1 MVIENPQ
8 APAAWLLRLRIRHL
22 EVFRVLVRT
31 GSQSEAAAQMH
42 ITQPALSKWL
52 RELEEQAGCALMAR
66 ARPLRLT
73 AEGEVLFRYAERVL
87 GDSYRTGE
95 ELQAISAGHSGLLRL
110 GVLWAVAPLL
120 VPRAVMRCQRAVPG
134 LQFRFHED
142 TLDNLL
148 PALRRHELD
157 CVIGRLHGQ
166 AIGSE
171 FHSEALYKEPVRAVV
186 RNGHPLLAK
195 ERLSLAD
202 TAAYPWILPLP
213 GNPMRV
219 RLEAEFAT
227 ANIQLPAQQI
237 ESTSLLINE
246 TLLLESDMISV
257 VSDHLAKRYERTGLL
272 ATLPLA
278 MRQGLGPV
286 GLLWVDARPS
296 SALALFIESLRQEAR
311 QLEGVERLE
320 PVASSV

>member
-1 MVIENPQ
+1 M
-8 APAAWLLRLRIRHL
+8 RLRIRHL

-31 GSQSEAAAQMH
+31 GNQSEAAAQMH

-52 RELEEQAGCALMAR
+52 RELEAQAGCPLMAR
-66 ARPLRLT
+66 ERPLRLT

-95 ELQAISAGHSGLLRL
+95 ELQAISAGNSGLLRL

-120 VPRAVMRCQRAVPG
+120 VPRAVMRCQRQSPG
-134 LQFRFHED
+134 LQFRFQED

-166 AIGSE
+166 SIGSE
-171 FHSEALYKEPVRAVV
+171 FQCEVLYKEPVRAVV
-186 RNGHPLLAK
+186 RSGHPLLA
-195 ERLSLAD
+195 LDPVTLAD
-202 TAAYPWILPLP
+202 AAAYPWILPLP
-213 GNPMRV
+213 GNPMRL

-246 TLLLESDMISV
+246 TLMLESDMISV
-257 VSDHLAKRYERTGLL
+257 VSEQLAKRYERTGLL

-278 MRQGLGPV
+278 MQQGLGPV
-286 GLLWVDARPS
+286 GLLWADANPS
-296 SALALFIESLRQEAR
+296 NALAQFMDSVRLEARLLLPALAL
-311 QLEGVERLE
+311 V
-320 PVASSV
+320 